1 MSIRGDKMTVVYKEF
16 PVGWLKIVSD
26 EGEIVG
32 IDHVSEPGESDDHT
46 EVIDTCIEQLN
57 EYFGGGRS
65 DFTVPINFRYSGTK
79 FQQKVW
85 SELWK
90 IPYGQTISYK
100 ELAVRCGGANYSRA
114 VANANGKNP
123 VSIIVPCHRVIS
135 SDGTLGGYAGGLDK
149 KSKLL
154 TIEGLQL
161 I

>member
-1 MSIRGDKMTVVYKEF
+1 MAVVYAEF

-26 EGEIVG
+26 REKIIG
-32 IDHVSEPGESDDHT
+32 IDHVTESGESDDST
-46 EVIDTCIEQLN
+46 EVIDLCIEQLN
-57 EYFGGGRS
+57 EYFAGGRS
-65 DFTVPINFRYSGTK
+65 EFTVPINFKYGGTK

-85 SELWK
+85 NELWK
-90 IPYGQTISYK
+90 IPYGQTLSYK
-100 ELAVRCGGANYSRA
+100 ELTVRCGGANYSRA

-135 SDGTLGGYAGGLDK
+135 SDGTLGGYTGGLDK

>member
-1 MSIRGDKMTVVYKEF
+1 MKMAVVYKEF

-26 EGEIVG
+26 GEEITG
-32 IDHVSEPGESDDHT
+32 IDHVTGPLESDEQT
-46 EVIDTCIEQLN
+46 EVIGVCIEQLN
-57 EYFGGGRS
+57 EYFDGGRNQ
-65 DFTVPINFRYSGTK
+65 FTVPINFRYSGTK

-85 SELWK
+85 NELWK

-123 VSIIVPCHRVIS
+123 VSIIVPCHRVIA
-135 SDGTLGGYAGGLDK
+135 SDGTLGGYTGGLDK

>member
-1 MSIRGDKMTVVYKEF
+1 MENIIYYES
-16 PVGWLKIVSD
+16 PVGWLEIRSA
-26 EGEIVG
+26 GEAITG
-32 IDHVSEPGESDDHT
+32 LDYKEAPGEAAGGS
-46 EVIDTCIEQLN
+46 EVLERCAEELS
-57 EYFGGGRS
+57 EYFDGERTE
-65 DFTVPINFRYSGTK
+65 FTVPVDLSFKGTK
-79 FQQKVW
+79 FQRRVW
-85 SELWK
+85 SELRE

-100 ELAVRCGGANYSRA
+100 ALAVRCGGANYTRA

-135 SDGTLGGYAGGLDK
+135 SDGTMGGYTGGLDK

>member
-1 MSIRGDKMTVVYKEF
+1 MEETIYYDS
-16 PVGWLKIVSD
+16 PVGWLEIRSAA
-26 EGEIVG
+26 GEITG
-32 IDHVSEPGESDDHT
+32 LDYREAPGGEGSGSDVLARCR
-46 EVIDTCIEQLN
+46 EELR
-57 EYFGGGRS
+57 EYFDGRRTE
-65 DFTVPINFRYSGTK
+65 FTVPVNLSFKGTK

-85 SELWK
+85 NELRK

-100 ELAVRCGGANYSRA
+100 ELAIRCGGANYSRA

-135 SDGTLGGYAGGLDK
+135 SDGTLGGYTGGLDR
-149 KSKLL
+149 KSTLL

>member
-1 MSIRGDKMTVVYKEF
+1 MAVVYAEF
-16 PVGWLKIVSD
+16 PVGWLKISSD
-26 EGEIVG
+26 DGEIIG
-32 IDHVSEPGESDDHT
+32 IDHVTEPSGSDTHT
-46 EVIDTCIEQLN
+46 EVIDTCIEQLD
-57 EYFGGGRS
+57 EYFTSGRS
-65 DFTVPINFRYSGTK
+65 EFTVPINLKYGGTK

-85 SELWK
+85 NELWK

-100 ELAVRCGGANYSRA
+100 DLAERCGGVNYSRA

-123 VSIIVPCHRVIS
+123 ISIIVPCHRVIS
-135 SDGTLGGYAGGLDK
+135 SDGTLGGYTGGPDK

>member
-1 MSIRGDKMTVVYKEF
+1 MTVVYAEF
-16 PVGWLKIVSD
+16 PVGWLKIVS
-26 EGEIVG
+26 ESEKITG
-32 IDHVSEPGESDDHT
+32 IDHVAEPGESDDHT

-57 EYFGGGRS
+57 EYFAGGRS
-65 DFTVPINFRYSGTK
+65 EFTVPINFKHVGTK

-85 SELWK
+85 NELWK

-100 ELAVRCGGANYSRA
+100 ALAIRCGGANYSRA

-123 VSIIVPCHRVIS
+123 ISIIVPCHRVIS
-135 SDGTLGGYAGGLDK
+135 SDGTLGGYTGGLDK

>member
-1 MSIRGDKMTVVYKEF
+1 MAVVYEEF
-16 PVGWLKIVSD
+16 PVGWLKIVSED
-26 EGEIVG
+26 EEITG
-32 IDHVSEPGESDDHT
+32 IDHVAAPEESDAHT
-46 EVIDTCIEQLN
+46 EVMDKCIHQLN
-57 EYFGGGRS
+57 EYFEGRRS
-65 DFTVPINFRYSGTK
+65 EFTVPVNFRHGGTK

-85 SELWK
+85 NELWK

-135 SDGTLGGYAGGLDK
+135 SDGTLGGYTGGLDK

-154 TIEGLQL
+154 TVEGLQL

>member
-1 MSIRGDKMTVVYKEF
+1 MKMAVVYEKF
-16 PVGWLKIVSD
+16 PVGWLKIVSED
-26 EGEIVG
+26 EEIIG
-32 IDHVSEPGESDDHT
+32 IDHAAAPGKSDERT
-46 EVIDTCIEQLN
+46 EVIDVCIEQLN
-57 EYFGGGRS
+57 EYFEGRRS
-65 DFTVPINFRYSGTK
+65 EFTVPVNFRYGGTK

-85 SELWK
+85 NELWK
-90 IPYGQTISYK
+90 IPYGQTLSYK

-135 SDGTLGGYAGGLDK
+135 SDGTLGGYTGGLDK
-149 KSKLL
+149 KSELL

>member
-1 MSIRGDKMTVVYKEF
+1 MKMAVVYAEF
-16 PVGWLKIVSD
+16 PIGWLKLTS
-26 EGEIVG
+26 ENEEITG
-32 IDHVSEPGESDDHT
+32 IDYVDARGESDDHT

-57 EYFGGGRS
+57 EYFAGGRS
-65 DFTVPINFRYSGTK
+65 EFTVPINFKYGGTK

-85 SELWK
+85 NELCK

-123 VSIIVPCHRVIS
+123 ISIIVPCHRVIA
-135 SDGTLGGYAGGLDK
+135 SDGTLGGYTGGVDK

>member
-1 MSIRGDKMTVVYKEF
+1 MDMAVVYAEF
-16 PVGWLKIVSD
+16 PVGWLKISSD
-26 EGEIVG
+26 DKKIIG
-32 IDHVSEPGESDDHT
+32 IDHVAAPGESDDHT
-46 EVIDTCIEQLN
+46 EVIDICIRQLN
-57 EYFGGGRS
+57 EYFEGRRS
-65 DFTVPINFRYSGTK
+65 EFTVPIDFKYGGTK

-85 SELWK
+85 NELWK

-100 ELAVRCGGANYSRA
+100 ELAIRCGGANYSRA

-135 SDGTLGGYAGGLDK
+135 SDGTLGGYTGGLDK

-154 TIEGLQL
+154 TLEGLQL

>member
-1 MSIRGDKMTVVYKEF
+1 MEVAVVYAEF
-16 PVGWLKIVSD
+16 PVGWLKIASD
-26 EGEIVG
+26 NGEIIC
-32 IDHVSEPGESDDHT
+32 IDHVAEPGESDNYT
-46 EVIDTCIEQLN
+46 EVINTCIGQLN
-57 EYFGGGRS
+57 EYFDGRRS
-65 DFTVPINFRYSGTK
+65 RFTVPINFKYGGTK

-85 SELWK
+85 NELWK

-100 ELAVRCGGANYSRA
+100 ELAIRCGGANYSRA

-135 SDGTLGGYAGGLDK
+135 SDGTLGGYTGGLDK

>member
-1 MSIRGDKMTVVYKEF
+1 MEETIYYDS
-16 PVGWLKIVSD
+16 PVGWLEIRSAD
-26 EGEIVG
+26 GEITG
-32 IDHVSEPGESDDHT
+32 LDYKDAPGEPSGGSD
-46 EVIDTCIEQLN
+46 VLN
-57 EYFGGGRS
+57 RCREELIEYFDGERTE
-65 DFTVPINFRYSGTK
+65 FTVPVNLSFKGTK

-85 SELWK
+85 NELRK

-100 ELAVRCGGANYSRA
+100 ALALRCGGVNYSRA

-135 SDGTLGGYAGGLDK
+135 SDGTLGGYTGGLDK
-149 KSKLL
+149 KSTLL